1 MVATPEPRGPHLRA
15 ITDAASRHATAEQA
29 LTRTVGAARD
39 AGHTW
44 AEIGEVLGVSRQAA
58 FKRFGVVTDPATRR
72 PVAVART
79 ADVAGLASEVF
90 TRWAA
95 GDVAWVHQHMTHQC
109 ARELSR
115 SRLDAVWRD
124 VLDEVGALERVG
136 DVEVFAGDGR
146 TPQVATAV
154 GQTSLPAVGRVV
166 LHHEAADAV
175 GRVMVN
181 RGGRVAGMLIGPP
194 EAEPTWPF

>member
-1 MVATPEPRGPHLRA
+1 MSDDAGLARVAQAHRAAAEAQRDLR
-15 ITDAASRHATAEQA
+15 DAVEQA
-29 LTRTVGAARD
+29 RATGLSWAA
-39 AGHTW
+39 
-44 AEIGEVLGVSRQAA
+44 IGETLGVSRQAA